1 MSSIYTLSLDCQY
14 AFCKMKKA
22 QNKKYYIENRKELKT
37 KAKNNYE
44 AKPEPKMAA
53 SRDYSRK
60 RYGLDPEKK
69 KAASKARYSTEDR
82 F

>member
-1 MSSIYTLSLDCQY
+1 
-14 AFCKMKKA
+14 MKKA

-69 KAASKARYSTEDR
+69 KAASKALTLKRKR
-82 F
+82 LP